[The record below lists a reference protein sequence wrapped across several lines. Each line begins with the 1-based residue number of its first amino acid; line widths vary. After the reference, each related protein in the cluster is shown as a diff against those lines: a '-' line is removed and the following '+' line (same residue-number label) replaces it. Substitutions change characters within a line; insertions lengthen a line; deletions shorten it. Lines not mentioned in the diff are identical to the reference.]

1 MNAAIQANP
10 YAIDPSLHDFAW
22 DKWEEQERM
31 REVRDAAFE
40 NHFNLWRRFSYIDQE
55 KKKAREEIAEV
66 MSEALSD
73 LYGNEKD
80 SEAFDQS
87 CSRGIATRIAWT
99 QPMRCTSCWTSTR
112 WAGRRQSGSRRANA
126 AAAVGRPAPSGCR
139 QPGALGQSRWFRRK
153 RQVRHPLR
161 RERRG
166 SGGDAGGHRLPAR
179 AHHRRLPAFAG
190 DAGISQKAIGAFDMA
205 DYGLIRSYETY
216 GDLTRIVL
224 GTPRAFDFPERVVG
238 CDTRRFLQAIAQA
251 GGEWEG
257 LCVEYT
263 IDPTV
268 NLITSLAPI
277 PESRRPASSN

>member
-10 YAIDPSLHDFAW
+10 YAIGPNLHDFAW

-99 QPMRCTSCWTSTR
+99 QPMR
-112 WAGRRQSGSRRANA
+112 
-126 AAAVGRPAPSGCR
+126 
-139 QPGALGQSRWFRRK
+139 
-153 RQVRHPLR
+153 
-161 RERRG
+161 
-166 SGGDAGGHRLPAR
+166 
-179 AHHRRLPAFAG
+179 
-190 DAGISQKAIGAFDMA
+190 
-205 DYGLIRSYETY
+205 
-216 GDLTRIVL
+216 
-224 GTPRAFDFPERVVG
+224 
-238 CDTRRFLQAIAQA
+238 
-251 GGEWEG
+251 
-257 LCVEYT
+257 
-263 IDPTV
+263 
-268 NLITSLAPI
+268 
-277 PESRRPASSN
+277 